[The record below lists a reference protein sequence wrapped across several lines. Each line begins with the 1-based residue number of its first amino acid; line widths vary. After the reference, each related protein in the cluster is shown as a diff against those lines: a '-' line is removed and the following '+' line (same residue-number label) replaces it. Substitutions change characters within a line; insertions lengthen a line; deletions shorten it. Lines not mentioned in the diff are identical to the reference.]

1 MDKNTMI
8 KKLLEK
14 YSNCGVTEEEV
25 TYMIE
30 TGVDNDLEPE
40 IIFAN
45 ADMQLAEEHLAE

>member
-14 YSNCGVTEEEV
+14 YSNYGVTEEEIV
-25 TYMIE
+25 YMVE
-30 TGVDNDLEPE
+30 AGFDSELEPE

-45 ADMQLAEEHLAE
+45 ADMQLAEEHKGE